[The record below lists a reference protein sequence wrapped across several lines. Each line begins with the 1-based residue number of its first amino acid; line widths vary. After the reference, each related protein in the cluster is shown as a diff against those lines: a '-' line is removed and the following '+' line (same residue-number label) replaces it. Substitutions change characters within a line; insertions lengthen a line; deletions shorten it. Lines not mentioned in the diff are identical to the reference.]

1 MTVPAGL
8 HGGDNVRFQA
18 GEGTYAARIPPGMQ
32 PGQSFKVDLG
42 SMALA
47 QRPGRIQVRVS
58 VPNGVGPG
66 DSFEF
71 THFGKTFEAK
81 VPAGFHPGDQVEV
94 GLPADM
100 SSVPAGFDSAAG
112 VNTLAEVA
120 PVASVQA
127 EASLPRL
134 TGSKADKLQE
144 LSRQLQA
151 FKAELK
157 LKLAATHA
165 SKEAEASLLSSRAW
179 GAGQSASEAVDSA
192 VQTGVDSAV
201 KKASSTLVTAGMA
214 GGETEKSLLAQ
225 VFDNNPASTAEA
237 APRRHALT
245 QTLDNFA
252 STLQRKLTAT
262 QQRERLERE
271 RAAEKRAAE
280 KKRLE
285 VQVKAL
291 ESKLKLQLATKHV
304 RQALDS
310 ADSKGAT
317 SDSDAGEEDYQEQ
330 IRNAAKVVRL
340 AEGVPTTAETGT
352 DHAPARGHV
361 ASQGQGQPL
370 RQTVAAVAK
379 PASPPSREAL
389 PAVPAAERAV
399 STPSEVTDAK
409 VLASSQTGALE
420 AKVKELTEELRK
432 KEKKETRAAHAE
444 ETQRALLRKKEQEEE
459 RLREELKVK
468 QLEVQLRETE
478 RKAEGEEAAVAEE
491 KAKNAQ
497 EEAARQA
504 LEQAA
509 QQQTQQHALEKKK
522 LESTVAALELKL
534 QHEEAKPR
542 VPVTSRATD
551 GASHSSEVDGILKR
565 AMGNRAAMF
574 KRGGRSGSST
584 QQQTQMDALEKQI
597 SALKKDAAS
606 LESSADMDSASDSL
620 TGTEDVSPDASQEHR
635 QHVPAV
641 QAKAARLSAEKVLE
655 KQVGA
660 LEKEASSLESSADG
674 EGNRADGLSRQDVA
688 EEAAAKARAAA
699 ERTEEARVAKARA
712 MVVEAAAAEKKEEK
726 KLAAAKKRAAETK
739 NIYIHAAAEKKEH
752 LYEVAI
758 EQERNEE
765 ALKKEQQE
773 KAAYA
778 AKEKARK
785 ASQLK
790 ALQAERQRLAAER
803 KAAKAKRQQR
813 RIQEVKT
820 LEAKLK
826 DKEIALLQGKVQTLE
841 ASIEAEKAQQP
852 QQPAPEVQ
860 QQPQSA
866 APAAAPGVS
875 AAAAANTGGAGQV
888 RKEAY
893 SRFVQKVTAIRAA
906 AQAQAAAAVAKT
918 EERERAQAK
927 ALRTAQEAVK
937 RAQAQAARFQH
948 KAEHEEEA
956 LRKSQEESAADLAV
970 AKAVGADSG
979 ADAGAKKQHVV
990 QALRGSAAQQQQHS
1004 LQQQQSAAVAAAE
1017 ASASGGLAAPAP
1029 QAPALKKG
1037 DPSLTDLEAL
1047 LDPKK
1052 SASVAAKIR
1061 SEDPGAPVL
1070 TASGAGD
1077 FLHSETAAGAKSLD
1091 QILEGADRSDGLE
1104 DGSIS
1109 NVLADYMGHGSSRQR
1124 ENEEILRT
1132 QKALATFP
1140 GQASADTL
1148 LNPPS
1153 TAASSPA
1160 LKTAGVSTGGGGGA
1174 GLSSSERS
1182 QLLKLE
1188 KKDGL
1193 SRSIRVTSNGAKTRE
1208 FNHFMQHFEQVGV
1221 QANAAMAN
1229 MYKHRQQEHA
1239 AAAAVKKIQAKQDKA
1254 EAQSDSALLTITSIL
1269 GKYNGMSL
1277 LSDPKI
1283 AKTLHE
1289 SPKA

>member
-1 MTVPAGL
+1 MA
-8 HGGDNVRFQA
+8 
-18 GEGTYAARIPPGMQ
+18 
-32 PGQSFKVDLG
+32 
-42 SMALA
+42 ALA
-47 QRPGRIQVRVS
+47 QRPRRIQVRVS

-81 VPAGFHPGDQVEV
+81 VPEDFHPGDQVEV

-127 EASLPRL
+127 GASLPRL

-151 FKAELK
+151 FKTELK

-285 VQVKAL
+285 AQVQAL

-330 IRNAAKVVRL
+330 IRNAAQVVRL
-340 AEGVPTTAETGT
+340 AEGVPATAETGT

-361 ASQGQGQPL
+361 ASRGQGQPL
-370 RQTVAAVAK
+370 RQTEAAVAT
-379 PASPPSREAL
+379 PASTLSRGAR
-389 PAVPAAERAV
+389 PAVPAAKRAV
-399 STPSEVTDAK
+399 SRPSEVTDVK
-409 VLASSQTGALE
+409 VLATSQTDALE
-420 AKVKELTEELRK
+420 AKVKELTKELRE
-432 KEKKETRAAHAE
+432 KENKETRAAHAE
-444 ETQRALLRKKEQEEE
+444 ETQRALLRKKEREEKH
-459 RLREELKVK
+459 LREELKVK

-504 LEQAA
+504 LQRAA

-542 VPVTSRATD
+542 VPVTSRTTD

-574 KRGGRSGSST
+574 KRGARSGSST
-584 QQQTQMDALEKQI
+584 QEQTQMDALEKQI
-597 SALKKDAAS
+597 TALKKDAAS
-606 LESSADMDSASDSL
+606 LESSADMDSASGSL
-620 TGTEDVSPDASQEHR
+620 SPTAGDGPGAEDVSSHASQEHR
-635 QHVPAV
+635 QRVPAV
-641 QAKAARLSAEKVLE
+641 QAEAARLSAEKGLE

-660 LEKEASSLESSADG
+660 LEKEASSLEGSADG
-674 EGNRADGLSRQDVA
+674 EGNRADGLSRQDVE

-712 MVVEAAAAEKKEEK
+712 MVVEAAAAEKREEK

-790 ALQAERQRLAAER
+790 ALQAERRRLAAER

-813 RIQEVKT
+813 RRQEVKA

-860 QQPQSA
+860 QQPQSG

-875 AAAAANTGGAGQV
+875 AAANTGEAGQV
-888 RKEAY
+888 GKEAY
-893 SRFVQKVTAIRAA
+893 SQFVQKVTAIRAA
-906 AQAQAAAAVAKT
+906 AQVQAAAAVAKT
-918 EERERAQAK
+918 EEREREQAK

-937 RAQAQAARFQH
+937 RAQAQAARFQR
-948 KAEHEEEA
+948 KAEHEAEA
-956 LRKSQEESAADLAV
+956 LHKSQEESAADMAV

-979 ADAGAKKQHVV
+979 AEAGAKKQHVV
-990 QALRGSAAQQQQHS
+990 EALRGAAAQQQQQHS

-1017 ASASGGLAAPAP
+1017 ASASGGLVAPAP
-1029 QAPALKKG
+1029 PAPALKKG

-1052 SASVAAKIR
+1052 SASVAAKIK

-1109 NVLADYMGHGSSRQR
+1109 NVLADYMGQGSSRQR

-1160 LKTAGVSTGGGGGA
+1160 LEKAGVSTGSGGGA